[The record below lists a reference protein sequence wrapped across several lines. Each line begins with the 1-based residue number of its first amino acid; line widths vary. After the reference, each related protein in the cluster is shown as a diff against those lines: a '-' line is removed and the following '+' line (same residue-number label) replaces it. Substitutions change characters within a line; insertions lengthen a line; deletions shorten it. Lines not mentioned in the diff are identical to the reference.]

1 MYIRQLNMYVL
12 RLRTS
17 SATQNFHPD
26 IGSSVKRLAW
36 SATMVGFGISN
47 SEALSSGK
55 SLTAERRVSMPTHRV
70 TGSVSF
76 GESNVGFQ
84 RFRVFA
90 FLEE

>member
-1 MYIRQLNMYVL
+1 MYVL

-17 SATQNFHPD
+17 SVTQNFHPD
-26 IGSSVKRLAW
+26 IGLSVKRHAW

-55 SLTAERRVSMPTHRV
+55 YSTAERRVSMPTLRV

-76 GESNVGFQ
+76 GASNVGFR
-84 RFRVFA
+84 RFQVFA
-90 FLEE
+90 FQEE

>member
-17 SATQNFHPD
+17 SATQNFLPD
-26 IGSSVKRLAW
+26 IGSSVKRHVW

-47 SEALSSGK
+47 SEALSSGR
-55 SLTAERRVSMPTHRV
+55 SLTAERRVTHRV

-76 GESNVGFQ
+76 GESNVGFR
-84 RFRVFA
+84 RFQVFA
-90 FLEE
+90 FQEE